1 MIETIY
7 IENQVKN
14 HFRTKKILSKLNKN
28 VDVIYCD
35 HYGEIFNIKSQNF
48 RVQKNKPAL
57 ILAKKDGKKLH
68 EIPKNFGIG
77 GDKNYYFSH
86 MLNCIYD
93 CEYCF
98 LQGKHMSAHYLLFI
112 NYEDFFLE
120 IKKKLKINNSQK
132 NYFFS
137 GYDCDSLALDGITG
151 FVDYFLPIFKKN
163 KNAVLEIRT
172 KSIQINKILKYKSF
186 NNCVIAFSF
195 TPENISKLVEHKVP
209 SVKKRIDAMKKL
221 VEKGWKIG
229 LRFDPIV
236 PACNFGKIYEEL
248 FKKIANSIPEKNI
261 HSISF
266 GMMRLP
272 KKMFKKI
279 IKENNDTKINNLS
292 FENRNGIYTYSKV
305 NEKKFENIIIGKLN
319 KHLKNVPVFN
329 CKI

>member
-209 SVKKRIDAMKKL
+209 SVKKRIDVMKKL

-266 GMMRLP
+266 GMMRFP

>member
-98 LQGKHMSAHYLLFI
+98 LQGKHMSAHYLLFV

-120 IKKKLKINNSQK
+120 IKKKILENSTK
-132 NYFFS
+132 KYYFFS
-137 GYDCDSLALDGITG
+137 GYDCDSLAFDGVTG
-151 FVDYFLPIFKKN
+151 FIKYFLPIFKQN
-163 KNAVLEIRT
+163 KNAILELRT
-172 KSIQINKILKYKSF
+172 KSNQINKLLKHEPID
-186 NNCVIAFSF
+186 NCIVAFSF
-195 TPENISKLVEHKVP
+195 TPENISKLIEHKTP
-209 SVKKRIDAMKKL
+209 SVKKRIVAMKKL
-221 VEKGWKIG
+221 ANAGWKLG
-229 LRFDPIV
+229 LRFDPII
-236 PACNFGKIYEEL
+236 PACNFAKIYENL
-248 FKKIANSIPEKNI
+248 FKNIAANINEKDI

-266 GMMRLP
+266 GMMRFP
-272 KKMFKKI
+272 KKMFKRMN
-279 IKENNDTKINNLS
+279 KENSNKRILS
-292 FENRNGIYTYSKV
+292 LPLENRKGIYTYK
-305 NEKKFENIIIGKLN
+305 EKMENKLENIIVSKLR
-319 KHLKNVPVFN
+319 KYMKNTPIYN

>member
-172 KSIQINKILKYKSF
+172 KSIQINKILKYKPF

-266 GMMRLP
+266 GMMRFP

-279 IKENNDTKINNLS
+279 IKENNDKKINNLS

>member
-1 MIETIY
+1 
-7 IENQVKN
+7 
-14 HFRTKKILSKLNKN
+14 
-28 VDVIYCD
+28 
-35 HYGEIFNIKSQNF
+35 
-48 RVQKNKPAL
+48 
-57 ILAKKDGKKLH
+57 
-68 EIPKNFGIG
+68 
-77 GDKNYYFSH
+77 
-86 MLNCIYD
+86 YD

-266 GMMRLP
+266 GMMRFP